1 MKLAELTAAAPRLA
15 LVGLAKN
22 TGKTVALNA
31 LLGELAA
38 EREPVGVTS
47 VGRDGERN
55 DVIDFRI
62 EKPLVRL
69 GAGDLVATTDGLL
82 AASGIPHELLQRTG
96 VRTPMGEVL
105 LARLDG
111 AGTVE
116 IAGPSAAADTRAV
129 ADSMLAA
136 GARRVIIDG
145 AIDRRAASSPD
156 VSDGL
161 VMSTGAILSEDRDE
175 VVARTVEAVAL
186 VRLPPLDTEGQG
198 ALARRLAAT
207 LGPNVSAFAGEDGR
221 AAPLPERFVL
231 TAEAAEIAER
241 MRAAPSPSLLLVA
254 GALPQRFLDG
264 LVPQVR
270 RAGTPLTVVVSDPTR
285 LFLSGRGVE
294 HYARA
299 GIELRVLR
307 PIQLLALTVNPVAPQ
322 SHSFDSAT
330 LRAQLAEAIGD
341 LPVFDVLHPSYTG
354 SAPPMPGM
362 RRASA

>member
-1 MKLAELTAAAPRLA
+1 LGLAQLTAAAPRLA

-22 TGKTVALNA
+22 TGKTVTLNA
-31 LLGELAA
+31 LLRELAEA
-38 EREPVGVTS
+38 RTAVGVTS

-69 GAGDLVATTDGLL
+69 AAGDLVATTDGLL
-82 AASGIPHELLQRTG
+82 AASGIPHELLERTG

-105 LARLDG
+105 LARLNG

-116 IAGPSAAADTRAV
+116 IAGPSAALDTRAV
-129 ADSMLAA
+129 ADSMLAH
-136 GARRVIIDG
+136 GAERVVIDG
-145 AIDRRAASSPD
+145 AIDRRAASSPE

-161 VMSTGAILSEDRDE
+161 VMSTGAILSNDPAE
-175 VVARTVEAVAL
+175 VLARTVEAVAL
-186 VRLPPLDTEGQG
+186 VRLPALGSDDEDMLARELAG
-198 ALARRLAAT
+198 ALE
-207 LGPNVSAFAGEDGR
+207 PNLSALAGEDGR
-221 AAPLPERFVL
+221 PHPLPERFVL
-231 TAEAAEIAER
+231 TAEPTDIADR
-241 MRAAPSPSLLLVA
+241 LRAAGAPTVLLVA

-270 RAGTPLTVVVSDPTR
+270 RAGRPLKVVVPDPTR
-285 LFLSGRGVE
+285 LFLSDRGVE

-307 PIQLLALTVNPVAPQ
+307 PIELLALTVNPVAPQ

-330 LRAQLAEAIGD
+330 LRARLSEALPH

-362 RRASA
+362 RRATA